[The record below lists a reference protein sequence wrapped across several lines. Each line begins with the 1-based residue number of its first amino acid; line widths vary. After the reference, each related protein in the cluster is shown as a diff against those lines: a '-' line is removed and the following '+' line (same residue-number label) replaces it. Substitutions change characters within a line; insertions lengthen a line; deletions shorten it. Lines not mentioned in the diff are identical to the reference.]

1 MPFATVV
8 VKGNACHMSL
18 RGVMANH
25 GFGRVTIIR
34 NGIKYVLPKEAVF
47 KSGKI
52 KKKYMAAIEEYKT
65 EEVAA

>member
-52 KKKYMAAIEEYKT
+52 KKKYMAAIEEYKA